1 MDELYYRWLI
11 IKFIGSNF
19 DIAADN
25 GNHFDFP
32 LSLSSSYRL
41 LVDSLAKA
49 AILFDKLDS
58 SNNWGN
64 LITKYPELRDSSG
77 KLITSGEVCV
87 LYALLY
93 IVYATSDDDDDDDD
107 DCLPMGM

>member
-1 MDELYYRWLI
+1 LQTLQLT
-11 IKFIGSNF
+11 
-19 DIAADN
+19 DN

-58 SNNWGN
+58 SNNWGD

-77 KLITSGEVCV
+77 KLITSGEVCCV
-87 LYALLY
+87 LYTLLY
-93 IVYATSDDDDDDDD
+93 MQLRMMMMMIIV
-107 DCLPMGM
+107 C